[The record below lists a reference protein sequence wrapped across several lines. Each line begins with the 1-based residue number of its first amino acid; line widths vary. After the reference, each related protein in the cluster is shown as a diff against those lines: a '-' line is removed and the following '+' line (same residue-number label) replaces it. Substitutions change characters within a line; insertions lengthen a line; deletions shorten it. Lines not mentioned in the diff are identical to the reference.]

1 LLAVAAAAA
10 AAVVLY
16 FSWRQS
22 APRCAVCGAKSM
34 PLRQKKIIP
43 SEYRKH
49 LPEELKKHRP
59 ADVVRL
65 CLRCHYYSE
74 KRDDRLKSCLALAF
88 SAPRG
93 NRQSARSAQFGA
105 ALSAAAALKRHGER
119 LPPERAAELQRLTA
133 AAGSRADDRQEDV
146 RHGARVVRALLGR
159 RGAESLADFER
170 LWRCHFEA
178 TMRPRFMPRDWGVG

>member
-65 CLRCHYYSE
+65 CLRCHDYSE